1 MTICSVVFRVR
12 DQEVEFK
19 WLQSVVRDG
28 VNFIKVFKLICN

>member
-19 WLQSVVRDG
+19 WLQSVVTA
-28 VNFIKVFKLICN
+28 LIL